1 MKTIVVIPTYN
12 EAENLPV
19 LFDALFALQLPGLE
33 LLVVDDNS
41 PDGTADLAHRLGQE
55 QQRGVHVLCRAQKEG
70 LGPAYVAGFE
80 EALRLGAETVVQM
93 DADMSH
99 PPEVLPDLLNALE
112 RYQVVV
118 ASRYMPGGGASGDW
132 GVLRRLISRGG
143 DFYVRL
149 VTGLKV
155 QDTKSGFK
163 AYRRESLQALPLRS
177 IRSRGYI
184 FQTEVLYLCQRL
196 GLSMGEVPYT
206 FEQRAAG
213 HSKMSL
219 GIMLEALWRA
229 VQMRWRPPKPV
240 GRPSNTNRN

>member
-12 EAENLPV
+12 EAENLPI

-55 QQRGVHVLCRAQKEG
+55 LRRGVHVLRRAQKEG

-184 FQTEVLYLCQRL
+184 FQAEVLYLCQRL

-213 HSKMSL
+213 RSKMSL
-219 GIMLEALWRA
+219 GIMVEGLWRA
-229 VQMRWRPPKPV
+229 VQMRWHPPKPA
-240 GRPSNTNRN
+240 GR

>member
-1 MKTIVVIPTYN
+1 MKTLVVIPTYN
-12 EAENLPV
+12 EAENLPT

-55 QQRGVHVLCRAQKEG
+55 RKGGVHVLRRAQKEG

-99 PPEVLPDLLNALE
+99 PPGVLPDLLNALD

-118 ASRYMPGGGASGDW
+118 ASRYMPGGGASEDW
-132 GVLRRLISRGG
+132 GVSRRLISLGG

-149 VTGLKV
+149 VTGLKIK
-155 QDTKSGFK
+155 DAKSGFK
-163 AYRRESLQALPLRS
+163 AFRRESLQALSLRS

-184 FQTEVLYLCQRL
+184 FQAEVLFMCQRL
-196 GLSMGEVPYT
+196 GLSMGEIPYI

-213 HSKMSL
+213 RSKLSL
-219 GIMLEALWRA
+219 GIMVEGLWRA
-229 VQMRWRPPKPV
+229 LQMRLRPP
-240 GRPSNTNRN
+240 N

>member
-1 MKTIVVIPTYN
+1 MESTCCAAPRK
-12 EAENLPV
+12 
-19 LFDALFALQLPGLE
+19 
-33 LLVVDDNS
+33 
-41 PDGTADLAHRLGQE
+41 R
-55 QQRGVHVLCRAQKEG
+55 G

-118 ASRYMPGGGASGDW
+118 ASRYIPGGGASEDW
-132 GVLRRLISRGG
+132 GVLRRVISLGG
-143 DFYVRL
+143 DIYVRL
-149 VTGLKV
+149 VTGLKIK
-155 QDTKSGFK
+155 DAKSGFK

-184 FQTEVLYLCQRL
+184 FQAEVLYLCQRL

-213 HSKMSL
+213 YSKLSL
-219 GIMLEALWRA
+219 GIMVEGLWRA
-229 VQMRWRPPKPV
+229 IQMRLSRVKT
-240 GRPSNTNRN
+240 G

>member
-1 MKTIVVIPTYN
+1 MKTLVVIPTYN
-12 EAENLPV
+12 EADNLPT
-19 LFDALFALQLPGLE
+19 LFDALFALPLPGLE

-55 QQRGVHVLCRAQKEG
+55 RGRGVHVLRRARKEG

-99 PPEVLPDLLNALE
+99 PPELLPELLKALE
-112 RYQVVV
+112 RHDVAV
-118 ASRYMPGGGASGDW
+118 ASRYIAGGGASEDW
-132 GVLRRLISRGG
+132 GMLRRLISQGG
-143 DFYVRL
+143 DLYVRW

-155 QDTKSGFK
+155 RDAKSGFK
-163 AYRRESLQALPLRS
+163 AYRRESLQALPLKS

-184 FQTEVLYLCQRL
+184 FQTEALYLCQRL
-196 GLSMGEVPYT
+196 GLSIAEVPYT

-213 HSKMSL
+213 RSKMSL
-219 GIMLEALWRA
+219 GIMVEALWRA
-229 VQMRWRPPKPV
+229 LQMRLFPL
-240 GRPSNTNRN
+240 